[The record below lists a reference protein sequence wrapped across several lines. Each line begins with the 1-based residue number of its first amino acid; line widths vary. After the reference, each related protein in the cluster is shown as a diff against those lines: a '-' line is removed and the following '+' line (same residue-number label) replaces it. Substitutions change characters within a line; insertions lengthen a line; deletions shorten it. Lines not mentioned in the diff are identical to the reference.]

1 MTDYVKMWLQLAFPL
16 YLIIITVMII
26 LGSRYSTR
34 IQRLTARRG
43 LAVLATLF
51 LLSYTKIL
59 STVSRVLFFYTSI
72 IHLPSERKELV
83 WSVDTSIK
91 LFSKRFIAIFVACLA
106 IFLIL
111 LPFNAVLLFTR
122 TLLRIKYINNFKPV
136 IDTYCGPYKDSYY
149 YWTGLQLV
157 V

>member
-1 MTDYVKMWLQLAFPL
+1 MAAVGIPSL

-26 LGSRYSTR
+26 VGNRYSTR

-59 STVSRVLFFYTSI
+59 STVSRMLFFYTPI
-72 IHLPSERKELV
+72 IHLPGESKELV

-91 LFSKRFIAIFVACLA
+91 LFSGRFITVFVACLVV
-106 IFLIL
+106 FLII

-122 TLLRIKYINNFKPV
+122 TLLRIKCINNFISSQLLIHIV
-136 IDTYCGPYKDSYY
+136 VHTRTAIT
-149 YWTGLQLV
+149 TGLDYNL
-157 V
+157 